1 MFPFILISFPLGYLF
16 YVGFVVWALW
26 RTHRGA
32 VEAGRLREW
41 RLTAWAM
48 ALLPFAGALGA
59 LLVAWQ
65 TQNAAA
71 LISSFYVSGG
81 LLLAVGFTLDR
92 FDGAARRS
100 LLLRLAGWGLV
111 AGLTIIP
118 SQLVLALPFVSLLAF
133 VVPADY
139 RRRRSAPATA

>member
-1 MFPFILISFPLGYLF
+1 MFPLGYPF

-32 VEAGRLREW
+32 VEAERLREW

-48 ALLPFAGALGA
+48 ALLPFAGTVGA

-65 TQNAAA
+65 TQNAMA
-71 LISSFYVSGG
+71 LISSFYISGG
-81 LLLAVGFTLDR
+81 LLLAAGLMLNR
-92 FDGAARRS
+92 FDGAARPS

-118 SQLVLALPFVSLLAF
+118 STLSLALPLVGLLAF
-133 VVPADY
+133 VVPVDY
-139 RRRRSAPATA
+139 GRRRSAQAVA

>member
-1 MFPFILISFPLGYLF
+1 MLPFILISYPLGYLF
-16 YVGFVVWALW
+16 YVGFIVWALR

-48 ALLPFAGALGA
+48 ALLPLAGALGA
-59 LLVAWQ
+59 LLMAWQ
-65 TQNAAA
+65 TENATA

-81 LLLAVGFTLDR
+81 LLLAVGLTLDR
-92 FDGAARRS
+92 LGSSAS
-100 LLLRLAGWGLV
+100 LSLPLRLAGWGLV

-118 SQLVLALPFVSLLAF
+118 STLSLALPFVSLLAF
-133 VVPADY
+133 VVPED
-139 RRRRSAPATA
+139 RRRQRARVAA

>member
-1 MFPFILISFPLGYLF
+1 MFPLGYIF
-16 YVGFVVWALW
+16 YVGFVVWAL
-26 RTHRGA
+26 RRAHRGA
-32 VEAGRLREW
+32 VGAERLREW

-48 ALLPFAGALGA
+48 ALLPFAGALCA

-65 TQNAAA
+65 TQNATA

-81 LLLAVGFTLDR
+81 LLLTAGLILDR
-92 FDGAARRS
+92 SDGAARPS

-118 SQLVLALPFVSLLAF
+118 STLSLALPVVSLLAF
-133 VVPADY
+133 VVPPNFG
-139 RRRRSAPATA
+139 RRRSAQATA

>member
-1 MFPFILISFPLGYLF
+1 MFPLGYLF
-16 YVGFVVWALW
+16 YVGFIVWALR
-26 RTHRGA
+26 RTHRSA
-32 VEAGRLREW
+32 VEAERLREW

-71 LISSFYVSGG
+71 LVSSFYISGG
-81 LLLAVGFTLDR
+81 LLLAVGLMVDR
-92 FDGAARRS
+92 FDGAATPP

-118 SQLVLALPFVSLLAF
+118 STLSLALPLVGLLAF
-133 VVPADY
+133 VVPVDY
-139 RRRRSAPATA
+139 GRRRSAQVVA